1 MEKTQV
7 IINEIENFKR
17 NLNIKNYGYFIKYGS
32 FYRYEKK
39 YVNDID
45 ISFLTYNELN
55 IDIIR
60 NILIKLEE
68 VKHIIKLNI
77 YCGHPNINNY
87 NDKNYYKKLYDNNL
101 ISKNKYNN
109 IISILKNNND
119 LLKKYVNNNIEL
131 EWTMDDINNGYLMFN
146 DIKYNLNEI
155 LKNNIFWCDI
165 IYEFNNLLLPIEFI
179 IMPKYQFK
187 SNKQNEIYYGCK
199 LAIYEFK
206 TKNYY
211 NFIKR
216 LKSCYVVNLKRNILM
231 DPENIK
237 YIDNT
242 FNQLKKIISDNEKL
256 LSTYNMLVTKYKLK
270 DNYDNINKITE
281 DLNKKFIKT
290 AIRYYNEG
298 VEKNILY

>member
-1 MEKTQV
+1 MEKTQE

-39 YVNDID
+39 YINDID
-45 ISFLTYNELN
+45 IHFLTHTHLN
-55 IDIIR
+55 ITIIR
-60 NILIKLEE
+60 DILIKLRED
-68 VKHIIKLNI
+68 KNIIKINT

-87 NDKNYYKKLYDNNL
+87 NDENYYKKLYDNNL

-119 LLKKYVNNNIEL
+119 LLKKYVDNNIEL
-131 EWTMDDINNGYLMFN
+131 EWSINDINNGYLIFN
-146 DIKYNLNEI
+146 DIKYNLNDI
-155 LKNNIFWCDI
+155 LKDNIFWCDI
-165 IYEFNNLLLPIEFI
+165 IYKFNNILLPIEFI

-187 SNKQNEIYYGCK
+187 SKKNQDIYYGCK

-206 TKNYY
+206 IKNYY

-216 LKSCYVVNLKRNILM
+216 LKSCYAVNLKRNILM
-231 DPENIK
+231 DPESIK
-237 YIDNT
+237 YIDDS
-242 FNQLKKIISDNEKL
+242 FNKLKKIISDNEIL

-270 DNYDNINKITE
+270 NNYDNIDKITE

-290 AIRYYNEG
+290 AIKYYNEG